1 MTHFFK
7 ILICSF
13 IFVSC
18 ATHEPKVASDQGE
31 SCQPSETQAR
41 TIAAAGKC
49 EDLFKPRIQ
58 LHVVENE
65 TSKKDKKV
73 HEATLELMTEVMPKS
88 INDTFWKVVEQMSRN
103 EDTKIKLDSS
113 KMVLTKQINAN
124 LNIHSTY
131 VYEPTTDVFVLKK
144 IEYTEK
150 NRNTQ
155 LLTSEPLHKESGKIR
170 EDLSLKLSEL
180 ASGKH
185 DRTIGIPAFIPHEV
199 HSRIEGEMKNLNLFT
214 THELLKISQL
224 SPKNRMAKYQFMLA
238 SRKVKNFIV
247 NDFMQELIS
256 KPIKTVV
263 ISVMSIAILSHTDFL
278 KNVVSIKQETP
289 EWVAPSVVKMAGRYP
304 EGTQVEIVRLMK
316 DINSHSKDGVKIFEK
331 DFEAKKKFVNI
342 DDVDQFTIQA
352 DPVNQKT
359 YFVLSHENQNGSMDI
374 YSVEID
380 PAKYPQLSKRAEVV
394 SPDARAEN

>member
-1 MTHFFK
+1 MTHLFK

-18 ATHEPKVASDQGE
+18 ATYETKVVSDQGE
-31 SCQPSETQAR
+31 SCQPSEMQQDR
-41 TIAAAGKC
+41 TVAAAGKC

-58 LHVVENE
+58 LH
-65 TSKKDKKV
+65 
-73 HEATLELMTEVMPKS
+73 EATLELITEVMPKS

-103 EDTKIKLDSS
+103 EDTKIKLETD
-113 KMVLTKQINAN
+113 KMVLTKQVNTN
-124 LNIHSTY
+124 LKIHSTY

-150 NRNTQ
+150 NRNTE
-155 LLTSEPLHKESGKIR
+155 LLTSEPLHKESGQIR
-170 EDLSLKLSEL
+170 KDLSLKLSEL
-180 ASGKH
+180 AAGKH
-185 DRTIGIPAFIPHEV
+185 DRTIGIPGFIPHQV
-199 HSRIEGEMKNLNLFT
+199 YKRVASEMNNLNLFT

-224 SPKNRMAKYQFMLA
+224 SPQNRMAKYQFMLG
-238 SRKVKNFIV
+238 SRKVKSFII

-304 EGTQVEIVRLMK
+304 DSTQVEIVRLMK
-316 DINSHSKDGVKIFEK
+316 DINSQSKEGVKIFEK

-352 DPVNQKT
+352 DPINQKT

-374 YSVEID
+374 YSAEID
-380 PAKYPQLSKRAEVV
+380 PAKYPQLSKRAESV
-394 SPDARAEN
+394 SPDARAEK